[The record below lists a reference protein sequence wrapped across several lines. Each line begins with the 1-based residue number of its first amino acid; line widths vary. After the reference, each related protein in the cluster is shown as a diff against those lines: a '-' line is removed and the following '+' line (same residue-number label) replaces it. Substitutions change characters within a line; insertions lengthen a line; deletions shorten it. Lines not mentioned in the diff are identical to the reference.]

1 MMLIQNYIHII
12 VSKMKFINLL
22 SLIFINVHIILK
34 YLYNL
39 LHDNNDYDSNI
50 INNNLLNVLVNLD
63 LKYSIYQTDI
73 KYDVLNDINYLND
86 FI

>member
-1 MMLIQNYIHII
+1 
-12 VSKMKFINLL
+12 MKFINLL